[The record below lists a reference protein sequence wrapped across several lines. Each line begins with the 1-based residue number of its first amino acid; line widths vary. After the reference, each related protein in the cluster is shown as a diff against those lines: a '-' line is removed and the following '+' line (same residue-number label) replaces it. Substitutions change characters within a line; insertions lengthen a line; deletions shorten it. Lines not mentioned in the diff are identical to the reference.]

1 MKYPFSFN
9 PHDIPLS
16 INERLPRK
24 EKKNIKQILGENAYS
39 KLAIAFNRTYLFKCE
54 KETKLVAIDKHGSIS
69 SCDVITKGQT
79 IVFSVSSIIA
89 SKLIFAIFLTKKQL
103 KENFTLV
110 KKTGRTYRQNKTI
123 VNKFYR

>member
-24 EKKNIKQILGENAYS
+24 EKKNIKKTLGENAYS
-39 KLAIAFNRTYLFKCE
+39 KLAISFNKTYLFKCE
-54 KETKLVAIDKHGSIS
+54 KETKLFVIDKYGNIRSTDI
-69 SCDVITKGQT
+69 ITKGQK
-79 IVFSVSSIIA
+79 ISFNVFSTIA
-89 SKLIFAIFLTKKQL
+89 SKLIFSIFLTKKQL

-110 KKTGRTYRQNKTI
+110 EKTGLTYRQQKRKYI
-123 VNKFYR
+123 